1 MIRKILVILLVIVL
15 VVSLTGCKNN
25 STFSKTDDSYNNCN
39 EKDTNND
46 TNNNSSKVVYK
57 TYYCSQVYDDD
68 EEYYLYYENDKL
80 VKITGASI
88 YADNDDYKEAQE
100 EIKGI
105 NGLSVTRKNNK
116 LYLDYDMKYVDS
128 FADKQS
134 YFDFSN
140 TSYESMNS
148 QLKNKGFNCTLN
160 E

>member
-1 MIRKILVILLVIVL
+1 MKKIILSLIVIVGL
-15 VVSLTGCKNN
+15 FTITGCGN
-25 STFSKTDDSYNNCN
+25 SSTSNQKDDNYNL
-39 EKDTNND
+39 KDIDND
-46 TNNNSSKVVYK
+46 TSNNSSKVVKK
-57 TYYCSQVYDDD
+57 TYYCNKVYDDD

-80 VKITGASI
+80 VKITVISI

-140 TSYESMNS
+140 TSYENMNN
-148 QLKNKGFNCTLN
+148 QLKNKGFSCTLN